1 MTDDALIA
9 LIQQLQVEVET
20 LGVRGVNVASAE
32 QINWFR
38 HTRDRVAEMGAEH
51 LAQKMSPLIESMEGQ
66 GTAGSARLLDLLTTI
81 RVFDRVLTLQIAE
94 ANLAHMAAAGP
105 VECGDAG

>member
-9 LIQQLQVEVET
+9 LIQQLQDEVET

-32 QINWFR
+32 QTNWFR

-51 LAQKMSPLIESMEGQ
+51 LAQKMSPLIDSMEGQ
-66 GTAGSARLLDLLTTI
+66 GNAGSARLLHLLTTI

-94 ANLAHMAAAGP
+94 NSLSHVAKGGP
-105 VECGDAG
+105 IDCGDTA

>member
-1 MTDDALIA
+1 MTDDALIS

-51 LAQKMSPLIESMEGQ
+51 LAQKMSSLIESMEGH
-66 GTAGSARLLDLLTTI
+66 GKSGSARLLDLLTTI

-94 ANLAHMAAAGP
+94 TSLAHVAAGGL
-105 VECGDAG
+105 VECGDTA